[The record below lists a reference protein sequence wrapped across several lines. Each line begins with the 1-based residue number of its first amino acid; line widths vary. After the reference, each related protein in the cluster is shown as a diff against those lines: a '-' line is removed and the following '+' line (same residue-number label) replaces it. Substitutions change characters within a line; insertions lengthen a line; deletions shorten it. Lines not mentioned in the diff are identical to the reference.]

1 MYENLGP
8 RVVVRLD
15 GALEASWR
23 FGEATLR
30 KSSDTSKNKH
40 ATKHFHATQHPLVHS
55 FEPGDDWVWCYVD
68 EVIMQPR

>member
-30 KSSDTSKNKH
+30 NGSDASKNKL
-40 ATKHFHATQHPLVHS
+40 ATKYFHVM
-55 FEPGDDWVWCYVD
+55 EPRG
-68 EVIMQPR
+68 